1 MDIIESVKTCFKKYA
16 TFSGRASRSEFWFF
30 YLAYWIVTL
39 VLVFISFSLMAI
51 WNLATIIP
59 FYAVSARRLHDIDKS
74 GWFQLFYLIPLV
86 GVIILIVWFAT
97 KSDPGK
103 NRYGPKPAK

>member
-1 MDIIESVKTCFKKYA
+1 MDMIESVKTCFKKYA
-16 TFSGRASRSEFWFF
+16 TFSGRATRSEFWFF

-39 VLVFISFSLMAI
+39 ITAVVFFPLMAI
-51 WNLATIIP
+51 WSLATLIP
-59 FYAVSARRLHDIDKS
+59 FYAVSARRLHDINKS

>member
-1 MDIIESVKTCFKKYA
+1 MIESVKTCFKKYA
-16 TFSGRASRSEFWFF
+16 TFSGRATRSEFWFF

-39 VLVFISFSLMAI
+39 ILALISFSLMGI
-51 WNLATIIP
+51 WNLVTIIP

>member
-1 MDIIESVKTCFKKYA
+1 MDMIESVKTCFKKYA
-16 TFSGRASRSEFWFF
+16 TFSGRATRSEFWFF

-39 VLVFISFSLMAI
+39 VLVFISFSLMGI
-51 WNLATIIP
+51 WNLVTIIP

-97 KSDPGK
+97 KSDPKK